1 MPRIV
6 ADFRKPQSCEQGG
19 GCVVRCTFL
28 QFRCHLP
35 LCSHLSHFCCFWIR
49 LLTLPACP
57 LLALRV
63 LAVNLLSG
71 LKVRLRAQTAAV
83 HFDPPEISAEARTR
97 VPGLAASGA
106 AEAGAAEGG
115 AGEEKGATSASWYLF
130 SSFAFP
136 FLSSFLFLL
145 LPLPF
150 ISARRKF
157 PRSSQLRSTKQQTAT
172 EELNARG
179 KSQENHR

>member
-19 GCVVRCTFL
+19 GCVVPYTFL
-28 QFRCHLP
+28 QFRCRLP

-63 LAVNLLSG
+63 LAADFLSG
-71 LKVRLRAQTAAV
+71 LKVRLRAQSAAV

-115 AGEEKGATSASWYLF
+115 AGEEKGASSASC
-130 SSFAFP
+130 SSFALP

-145 LPLPF
+145 LPLPL

-157 PRSSQLRSTKQQTAT
+157 PRSSHLRSAKQQTAT

-179 KSQENHR
+179 KSQESNR

>member
-6 ADFRKPQSCEQGG
+6 ADFRKPQSCEQEG

-28 QFRCHLP
+28 QFGCHLP

-71 LKVRLRAQTAAV
+71 LKVRLRAQTDAV

-115 AGEEKGATSASWYLF
+115 AGEEKGATSASCSLS
-130 SSFAFP
+130 SSFAFFP
-136 FLSSFLFLL
+136 SFF
-145 LPLPF
+145 PLPSSSSSLHF
-150 ISARRKF
+150 RPQEISA
-157 PRSSQLRSTKQQTAT
+157 QLALEVGEAAGSDGRAQRTREVA
-172 EELNARG
+172 
-179 KSQENHR
+179 

>member
-6 ADFRKPQSCEQGG
+6 ADFRKPRSCEQGG

-115 AGEEKGATSASWYLF
+115 AGEEKGATSASCYLF

>member
-1 MPRIV
+1 MCLLQI
-6 ADFRKPQSCEQGG
+6 
-19 GCVVRCTFL
+19 FL
-28 QFRCHLP
+28 SEFG
-35 LCSHLSHFCCFWIR
+35 I
-49 LLTLPACP
+49 
-57 LLALRV
+57 
-63 LAVNLLSG
+63 
-71 LKVRLRAQTAAV
+71 RLRAQTDDV
-83 HFDPPEISAEARTR
+83 HFDPQEISAQVESW

-115 AGEEKGATSASWYLF
+115 AGEEKGASSASCYLF

-157 PRSSQLRSTKQQTAT
+157 PRSSQLRSAKQQTAT

-179 KSQENHR
+179 KSQESHR